1 MGYYGDFGL
10 PYSGMVSSYTNGKQ
24 RGTNSLKF
32 PSSNSNDCSY
42 VNIPVNKHQFGKY
55 YYGSN
60 WYPGLDIDSIYNPG
74 TGGYGYPNA
83 SAGPYFAVGL
93 GNYPRSMYKELKYGK
108 ASPKRK
114 VNASPKR
121 KVNASPKRKVKASPK
136 RKVKASP
143 KRKVKSCGKAA
154 GLNNDSYPVN
164 TRKKCSAA
172 LSYSR
177 YAPNECGLARCVIKN
192 CPKGTGKSSKL
203 IKDCKIKLK

>member
-121 KVNASPKRKVKASPK
+121 KV
-136 RKVKASP
+136 
-143 KRKVKSCGKAA
+143 KSCGKAA